1 MRLEEL
7 KISGAYP
14 DTGFI
19 QFIMYLKEIAPQL
32 SKVWIQI
39 QKDERLSL
47 SRLDLI
53 KQDEVIRTNQARQ

>member
-7 KISGAYP
+7 KISGVYP
-14 DTGFI
+14 DTSFV
-19 QFIMYLKEIAPQL
+19 QFIMYVKEIAPHL